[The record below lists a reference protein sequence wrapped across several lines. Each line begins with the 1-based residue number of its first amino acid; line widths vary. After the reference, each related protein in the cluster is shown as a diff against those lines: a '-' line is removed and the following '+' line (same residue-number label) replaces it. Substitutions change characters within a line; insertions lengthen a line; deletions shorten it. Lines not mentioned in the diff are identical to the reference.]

1 MIDGTLA
8 AFVNAARYEP
18 FRGGSYFRLPK
29 KLQNRNA
36 IINIQNKEKQCL
48 RWVLRAALFPAAKEK
63 QVKRSSS
70 YPTEEK
76 NVRDQIGQWISNN
89 QETWLFCAK
98 PLLVP
103 KHRLISERPLPHNR
117 D

>member
-18 FRGGSYFRLPK
+18 FRGGSYFRFPK
-29 KLQNRNA
+29 KLQNKNA
-36 IINIQNKEKQCL
+36 IINIQNKDKQCL

-70 YPTEEK
+70 YPTEER

-103 KHRLISERPLPHNR
+103 KHRLISEIPLLHNR
-117 D
+117 N